1 MMLRLLGK
9 DAAMQKTFL
18 LALVLVTAPV
28 VASAPRA
35 QAQDSFPASRVTI
48 VVPSP
53 AGSTTDT
60 LARLVAEQLSQSWAK
75 PVIVENNS
83 RGLNA
88 GGEQVSRAQPDGYTL
103 LVSPPLPLTV
113 AHLLFKEI
121 GYQPDKFV
129 PVSLLAKIANVLA
142 VRKDLP
148 ARTVQELVAY
158 GRANPGK
165 LTYASQGGGSTAH
178 LSGAQLEIRAGIK
191 MVHVPYRGAAPAL
204 NDLIAGHIDM
214 FFDTLTTSVPLHQA
228 NKIRIMAVAGDERAP
243 TLPDVPT
250 IAESGL
256 PGFRSITWFAM
267 VGPPALPPALAARIN
282 RDVVEILMRPAVR
295 AKLRD
300 LRLDPV
306 IGAPAD
312 AARFFAEETELWGK
326 VIREANVTVQ

>member
-1 MMLRLLGK
+1 
-9 DAAMQKTFL
+9 MQKTFL
-18 LALVLVTAPV
+18 LALVLAMV

-53 AGSTTDT
+53 AGSTTDA
-60 LARLVAEQLSQSWAK
+60 LARLVAEQLSQSWGK

-88 GGEQVSRAQPDGYTL
+88 GGEQVARAQPDGYTL

-148 ARTVQELVAY
+148 VRTVQELVAY
-158 GRANPGK
+158 GKVNPGK

-228 NKIRIMAVAGDERAP
+228 DKIRIMVVAGDERAP
-243 TLPDVPT
+243 TLPDIPT

-267 VGPPALPPALAARIN
+267 VGPPAMPAALAARIN
-282 RDVVEILMRPAVR
+282 RDVVDILRRPAVS

-300 LRLDPV
+300 LRLDPM
-306 IGAPAD
+306 IGTPAD
-312 AARFFAEETELWGK
+312 AARFFAEETELWSK

>member
-1 MMLRLLGK
+1 MTRRK
-9 DAAMQKTFL
+9 DMTMYKALL
-18 LALVLVTAPV
+18 LALVLAMTANE
-28 VASAPRA
+28 PRA

-53 AGSTTDT
+53 AGSTTDA
-60 LARLVAEQLSQSWAK
+60 LARRVAEQLSQSWAK

-88 GGEQVSRAQPDGYTL
+88 GGEQAARAQPDGYTL

-148 ARTVQELVAY
+148 ASTVQELIAY
-158 GRANPGK
+158 GKANPGK
-165 LTYASQGGGSTAH
+165 LTYGSQGGGSTAH

-214 FFDTLTTSVPLHQA
+214 FFDTLTTSVPLHQSD
-228 NKIRIMAVAGDERAP
+228 KIRIMAVAGDERTP
-243 TLPDVPT
+243 TLPDIPT

-267 VGPPALPPALAARIN
+267 VGPPAMPAALAARIN
-282 RDVVEILMRPAVR
+282 RDVVDILQRPVVS

-300 LRLDPV
+300 LRLDPM
-306 IGAPAD
+306 IGTPAD
-312 AARFFAEETELWGK
+312 AAKFFAEETELWGK

>member
-1 MMLRLLGK
+1 MHKALLLGLFLTM
-9 DAAMQKTFL
+9 AAST
-18 LALVLVTAPV
+18 
-28 VASAPRA
+28 PRA
-35 QAQDSFPASRVTI
+35 QAQDSFPANRVTI

-53 AGSTTDT
+53 AGSTTDA
-60 LARLVAEQLSQSWAK
+60 LARLVAEQLSQSWGK

-88 GGEQVSRAQPDGYTL
+88 GGEQAARAQPDGYTL

-158 GRANPGK
+158 GKANPGK

-191 MVHVPYRGAAPAL
+191 MVHVPYRGAQPAL
-204 NDLIAGHIDM
+204 TDVLAGHVDM
-214 FFDTLTTSVPLHQA
+214 FFDTLATSVPLYRDG
-228 NKIRIMAVAGDERAP
+228 KVKLLGVADLHRAAAAPDIP
-243 TLPDVPT
+243 TFSE
-250 IAESGL
+250 AGL
-256 PGFRSITWFAM
+256 PGFKSTPWSAM
-267 VGPPALPPALAARIN
+267 VAPPPTPADLAERIN
-282 RDVVEILMRPAVR
+282 RDVVEILGSKDVSEMLRRLSLESGATSPAETS
-295 AKLRD
+295 
-300 LRLDPV
+300 
-306 IGAPAD
+306 
-312 AARFFAEETELWGK
+312 RFFAEETALWGS
-326 VIREANVTVQ
+326 VIKQAGIAPQ

>member
-1 MMLRLLGK
+1 MTMYR
-9 DAAMQKTFL
+9 TIL
-18 LALVLVTAPV
+18 LALFLAIA
-28 VASAPRA
+28 ASAPRA
-35 QAQDSFPASRVTI
+35 TAQDSFPASRVTI

-53 AGSTTDT
+53 AGSTTDA
-60 LARLVAEQLSQSWAK
+60 LARLVAEQLGQSWGK

-88 GGEQVSRAQPDGYTL
+88 GGEQVARAAPDGHTL

-142 VRKDLP
+142 VRRDLP
-148 ARTVQELVAY
+148 AHSVQELVAY
-158 GRANPGK
+158 GKANPGK
-165 LTYASQGGGSTAH
+165 LTYASQGAGSTAH

-191 MVHVPYRGAAPAL
+191 MVHVPYRGSAPAL

-228 NKIRIMAVAGDERAP
+228 DKIRIMAVAGTERAP
-243 TLPDVPT
+243 ALPDVPT
-250 IAESGL
+250 IAEQGL

-267 VGPPALPPALAARIN
+267 VGPPAMPAALAARIN
-282 RDVVEILMRPAVR
+282 RDVVDILQRPTVS
-295 AKLRD
+295 AKLRE
-300 LRLDPV
+300 LRLESM
-306 IGAPAD
+306 IGTPAD
-312 AARFFAEETELWGK
+312 AAKFFAEETELWGG

>member
-1 MMLRLLGK
+1 MK
-9 DAAMQKTFL
+9 DMTMQKTVF
-18 LALVLVTAPV
+18 LALFLAMLVSTAPAV
-28 VASAPRA
+28 
-35 QAQDSFPASRVTI
+35 AQDSFPASRVTI

-53 AGSTTDT
+53 AGSTTDA
-60 LARLVAEQLSQSWAK
+60 LARLVAEQLGQSWGK
-75 PVIVENNS
+75 PVIVENNA

-88 GGEQVSRAQPDGYTL
+88 GAEQVARAQPDGHTL

-113 AHLLFKEI
+113 AHLLYKEI

-148 ARTVQELVAY
+148 ARSVPELVAY
-158 GRANPGK
+158 GKANPGK
-165 LTYASQGGGSTAH
+165 LTYASQGAGSTAH

-191 MVHVPYRGAAPAL
+191 MVHVPYRGSAPAL

-228 NKIRIMAVAGDERAP
+228 DKIRIMAVAGTERTPA
-243 TLPDVPT
+243 LPDVPT
-250 IAESGL
+250 IAEQGL

-267 VGPPALPPALAARIN
+267 SGPPNMPAGLATRIN
-282 RDVVEILMRPAVR
+282 RDVVHILQQPAAS

-300 LRLDPV
+300 LRLEPM
-306 IGAPAD
+306 IGTPDD
-312 AARFFAEETELWGK
+312 AAKFFAEETELWGG
-326 VIREANVTVQ
+326 VIREAKVSVQ

>member
-1 MMLRLLGK
+1 MK
-9 DAAMQKTFL
+9 DMTMQKTVF
-18 LALVLVTAPV
+18 LALFLAMLVSTAPAV
-28 VASAPRA
+28 
-35 QAQDSFPASRVTI
+35 AQDSFPASRVTI

-53 AGSTTDT
+53 AGSTTDA
-60 LARLVAEQLSQSWAK
+60 LARLVAEQLGQSWGK
-75 PVIVENNS
+75 PVIVENNA

-88 GGEQVSRAQPDGYTL
+88 GAEQVARAQPDGHTL

-113 AHLLFKEI
+113 AHLLYKEI

-148 ARTVQELVAY
+148 ARSVPELVAY
-158 GRANPGK
+158 GKANPGK
-165 LTYASQGGGSTAH
+165 LTYASQGAGSTAH

-191 MVHVPYRGAAPAL
+191 MVHVPYRGSAPAL

-228 NKIRIMAVAGDERAP
+228 DKIRIMAVAGTERTP
-243 TLPDVPT
+243 VLPDVPT
-250 IAESGL
+250 IAEQGL

-267 VGPPALPPALAARIN
+267 SGPPNMPAGLATRIN
-282 RDVVEILMRPAVR
+282 RDVVHILQQPAAS

-300 LRLDPV
+300 LRLEPM
-306 IGAPAD
+306 IGTPDD
-312 AARFFAEETELWGK
+312 AAKFFAEETELWGG
-326 VIREANVTVQ
+326 VIREAKVSVQ

>member
-1 MMLRLLGK
+1 
-9 DAAMQKTFL
+9 MQKTVL
-18 LALVLVTAPV
+18 LALFLAMA
-28 VASAPRA
+28 ASAPRA
-35 QAQDSFPASRVTI
+35 AAQDSFPASRVTI

-53 AGSTTDT
+53 AGSTTDA
-60 LARLVAEQLSQSWAK
+60 LARLVAEQLGQSWGK
-75 PVIVENNS
+75 PVIVENNA

-88 GGEQVSRAQPDGYTL
+88 GAEQVARAQPDGHTL

-113 AHLLFKEI
+113 AHLLYKEI

-158 GRANPGK
+158 GKANPGK

-228 NKIRIMAVAGDERAP
+228 DKIRIMAVAGDERAP
-243 TLPDVPT
+243 TLPDIPT

-267 VGPPALPPALAARIN
+267 VGPPAMPAALAARIN
-282 RDVVEILMRPAVR
+282 RDVVDILRRPAVS

-300 LRLDPV
+300 LRLDPM
-306 IGAPAD
+306 IGTPAD
-312 AARFFAEETELWGK
+312 AARFFAEETELWSK